1 MSSFGLGLGSPGDD
15 GQDPRTSSYGTSLST
30 TTLDHALIAQRLQA
44 ESSLK
49 SGAGWFIWIAGLS
62 LVNTISAYSGSS
74 WGFAAGL
81 GITQLVDY
89 LAKGLGPAGLFVGML
104 INVMAVG
111 FFVLMFVFG
120 RKAQKWAFVTGL
132 IFYGADTLLVLL
144 LGLWFGLAIH
154 ALGLWGMIRGLK
166 ASSELARL
174 AEAEQRLAT
183 GAMAAH
189 IG

>member
-1 MSSFGLGLGSPGDD
+1 MSTFGLGLGSPGN
-15 GQDPRTSSYGTSLST
+15 GQDSGTSSYGTSSPVTST
-30 TTLDHALIAQRLQA
+30 DHALIAQRLQA

-62 LVNTISAYSGSS
+62 VVNTISAYTGSS

-81 GITQLVDY
+81 GITQVVDY
-89 LAKGLGPAGLFVGML
+89 AAKGLGTAGLLVGML

-132 IFYGADTLLVLL
+132 IFYGLDTLLVLA
-144 LGLWFGLAIH
+144 LGIWFGLAIH
-154 ALGLWGMIRGLK
+154 ALGLWGMVRGLR

-174 AEAEQRLAT
+174 AEAEQRRAT
-183 GAMAAH
+183 GATAAH